1 MFGFVR
7 SKLLQETISDLTY
20 PQFEDTS
27 RISVQTRIRAY
38 IRSSYSGDITFNNNM
53 DFYGMWNSSI

>member
-1 MFGFVR
+1 MFGFVS
-7 SKLLQETISDLTY
+7 SKLLQETISGLAY

-27 RISVQTRIRAY
+27 RVSVQTRIRTY
-38 IRSSYSGDITFNNNM
+38 IRSSYSGDITFKNNM